1 MSEENL
7 KVVRA
12 AYDAYS
18 RGDMPAMLELV
29 DPSVVF
35 TPLPDTPDV
44 QSFHGHESLLQAFD
58 DLGPGAW
65 DDFSIQVRHMRD
77 FDDYVLAS
85 FRWWGRGKGSGIQME
100 NDIYALHTLRAGKLV
115 RWQFFPSE
123 QQALDAAGSGN

>member
-7 KVVRA
+7 QVVEA
-12 AYDAYS
+12 AFDAFS

-44 QSFHGHESLLQAFD
+44 QSFHGHEGLLQGMAQSI
-58 DLGPGAW
+58 GIW
-65 DDFSIQVRHMRD
+65 DDFSVELREMRD
-77 FDDYVLAS
+77 FDDHVLTAY
-85 FRWWGRGKGSGIQME
+85 RWWGRGKGSGIQVE
-100 NDIYALHTLRAGKLV
+100 EDIYALMTLRGGKLV

-123 QQALDAAGSGN
+123 QQALDAADSA